1 MKRRILRHKFALWLV
16 AALILAS
23 CSQEELAGNQDTPLP
38 AGKYPLTLTAA
49 SLGGL
54 QSFTRSTV
62 ENQWKG
68 GEAVYVQVID
78 NYTSGNS
85 RWENAT
91 AQTYTVAN
99 DGTMTKSAGDD
110 VYWQTSTEQKAIRA
124 WCVGGSAAASGE
136 PPSSHT
142 VETNQSADGY
152 AQSDF
157 LYAGC
162 ISDFTEGKNGVNLQF
177 YHQVAKLKIH
187 IARGNDTPAGFSITR
202 LTINNV
208 ARQGTYTA
216 PTTFVDDDDSH
227 YGTWSNTTVN
237 EDITP
242 HKANDGQADN
252 LLATYE
258 AIVIPQTVSYDTKLF
273 TITADGY
280 SNFVYT
286 NSTEQT
292 WEPGMEYTYTLSI
305 EGSRLEVSVS
315 TSSIDWGQGNTGSGE
330 VEL

>member
-54 QSFTRSTV
+54 QSVTRSTV

-78 NYTSGNS
+78 NYTSGNLQ
-85 RWENAT
+85 WENAT

-99 DGTMTKSAGDD
+99 GGTMTKSEGND

-124 WCVGGSAAASGE
+124 WYVGGKTATSGE
-136 PPSSHT
+136 PPSSHA
-142 VETNQSADGY
+142 VEKNQSADGY

-162 ISDFTEGKNGVNLQF
+162 ISGFTEGKNGVNLQF

-187 IARGNDTPAGFSITR
+187 IARGNDTPADFSMTE
-202 LTINNV
+202 LTIDNV
-208 ARQGTYTA
+208 AIQGNFTA
-216 PTTFVDDDDSH
+216 PEISGTDNQ
-227 YGTWSNTTVN
+227 YGRWSVTGQPTG
-237 EDITP
+237 DITP
-242 HKANDGQADN
+242 HMDN
-252 LLATYE
+252 PTDTYLASYE
-258 AIVIPQTVSYDTKLF
+258 AIVIPQTVSYDIKLF

-315 TSSIDWGQGNTGSGE
+315 TSSIDWGQGNTSNGE
-330 VEL
+330 TEL